1 MQVNS
6 PHFIFQHFPEIA
18 GMKWLFVF
26 VVGFAGLYQNN
37 PLQNT
42 RWQTLNPVIE
52 KLTFQ
57 FTASD
62 TAYIF
67 SKDSLIGTA
76 LYTVR
81 SRTLNWKD
89 INGDM
94 ACGNNSAGKYFYIIN
109 NDTLR
114 FYMNQDSCEQR
125 AAIFPNLVLKR
136 VAR

>member
-1 MQVNS
+1 
-6 PHFIFQHFPEIA
+6 
-18 GMKWLFVF
+18 MKWVF
-26 VVGFAGLYQNN
+26 TLLIGWSGWYQTN

-67 SKDSLIGTA
+67 AKDSLIGTA
-76 LYTVR
+76 LYSIR
-81 SRTLNWKD
+81 NRTLTWKD
-89 INGDM
+89 IGGDM
-94 ACGNNSAGKYFYIIN
+94 SCGKNNAGKYFFVITE
-109 NDTLR
+109 DTLR

-125 AAIFPNLVLKR
+125 AAIFPNLVLKK
-136 VAR
+136 AGK